1 MKRRL
6 SWKLGV
12 VLLLAFAISGCGTY
26 TKKDSDETETT
37 EIQIDFVDAESFEA
51 ALNDS
56 QDVVNKTVR
65 FCVSEYKSN
74 KKERSSYYAGE
85 KLRFI
90 SEVKIDVDP
99 GDYIIGCV
107 TKKPS
112 KLFTVW
118 QIPFEVIDVEETEEA
133 TPSIT
138 PTSTPAVTPVATATS
153 TPTAIPT
160 LTPTA
165 IPTAVPSPTPTLS
178 PTPKPTSTP
187 TPVPT
192 ATPIPVDEDDEEEE
206 EEEEEFNYNPI
217 SASQIS
223 VSCLTDYSHIQS
235 EWIYLGNDE
244 GVTFTISTSVKGIT
258 WDDLFVYY
266 DEEMITVD
274 YEDSYE
280 SNGKTY
286 FKFYAE
292 GLEEGKF
299 EIMIFTVYDLV
310 TYGEDAKGYYFEVM
324 KLDDYQ
330 GRVVYVTQYGEKYHY
345 SEACA
350 GNSCFPTTYYDA
362 VGSAYEPCHK
372 CADEDL

>member
-12 VLLLAFAISGCGTY
+12 VILLAFAISGCGTY
-26 TKKDSDETETT
+26 AKKDSDETETT
-37 EIQIDFVDAESFEA
+37 EIQINFVDAESFEA

-118 QIPFEVIDVEETEEA
+118 QIPFEVIDVEEA
-133 TPSIT
+133 KDVTPSIT
-138 PTSTPAVTPVATATS
+138 PTSTTAVTPVATATS

-192 ATPIPVDEDDEEEE
+192 ATPIPVEEDDEEEG
-206 EEEEEFNYNPI
+206 EEEEEFNYNTI

-223 VSCLTDYSHIQS
+223 VSVKTDYSHMRS

-280 SNGKTY
+280 ANGKTY

-292 GLEEGKF
+292 GLEEGRSQ
-299 EIMIFTVYDLV
+299 IAILTVYDLM
-310 TYGEDAKGYYFEVM
+310 TYGENAKGYIYEVM
-324 KLDDYQ
+324 KLNDYQ
-330 GRVVYVTQYGEKYHY
+330 GRVVYVTDYGEKYHY
-345 SEACA
+345 SE
-350 GNSCFPTTYYDA
+350 SCPGGSGFPTTYYDA
-362 VGSAYEPCHK
+362 VGSGYEPCHK
-372 CADEDL
+372 CAEEDL

>member
-12 VLLLAFAISGCGTY
+12 VLLLAFVVSGCGTY
-26 TKKDSDETETT
+26 AKKDSDEAEKA
-37 EIQIDFVDAESFEA
+37 EIQIDFVDAESFEV

-90 SEVKIDVDP
+90 SEVKIDVEP
-99 GDYIIGCV
+99 GDYVIGCV

-118 QIPFEVIDVEETEEA
+118 HIPFEVIDVEEAEEVTPSVTPTLTPTITPEATA
-133 TPSIT
+133 TPS
-138 PTSTPAVTPVATATS
+138 
-153 TPTAIPT
+153 PTAIPT
-160 LTPTA
+160 ST
-165 IPTAVPSPTPTLS
+165 PSPTPR
-178 PTPKPTSTP
+178 PTSTP

-192 ATPIPVDEDDEEEE
+192 ATPTPTEDDIEGDEEDDTEYDEEEI
-206 EEEEEFNYNPI
+206 NYNKV
-217 SASQIS
+217 SASQLS
-223 VSCLTDYSHIQS
+223 VSYSTDYFHMRS

-244 GVTFTISTSVKGIT
+244 GVTFTISTSVSGIT
-258 WDDLFVYY
+258 WDDLFIYY

-280 SNGKTY
+280 ANGKTY
-286 FKFYAE
+286 FKVYAE
-292 GLEEGKF
+292 GLEEGKS
-299 EIMIFTVYDLV
+299 EIMIFTVYDLI
-310 TYGEDAKGYYFEVM
+310 TYGENASGYYFEVM

-345 SEACA
+345 SAACA
-350 GNSCFPTTYYDA
+350 GDSCYTTTYYDA
-362 VGSAYEPCHK
+362 VGLDYGPCHK

>member
-1 MKRRL
+1 MRRRML
-6 SWKLGV
+6 WKLAV
-12 VLLLAFAISGCGTY
+12 VLLLAFSISGCGTY
-26 TKKDSDETETT
+26 AKKDSDETETT
-37 EIQIDFVDAESFEA
+37 EIQVDFVDAESFEA

-118 QIPFEVIDVEETEEA
+118 QIPFEVIDVEEAEEVTPSVTPTLTPTITPEATA
-133 TPSIT
+133 TPS
-138 PTSTPAVTPVATATS
+138 
-153 TPTAIPT
+153 PTAIPT

-165 IPTAVPSPTPTLS
+165 IPTSTPSPTPR
-178 PTPKPTSTP
+178 PTSTP

-192 ATPIPVDEDDEEEE
+192 ATPTPTEDGIEGDEEDDTEYDEDEI
-206 EEEEEFNYNPI
+206 NYNKV
-217 SASQIS
+217 SASQLS
-223 VSCLTDYSHIQS
+223 VSYSTDYFHMRS

-244 GVTFTISTSVKGIT
+244 GVTFTISTSVSGIT
-258 WDDLFVYY
+258 WDDLFIYY

-280 SNGKTY
+280 ANGKTY
-286 FKFYAE
+286 FKVYAE
-292 GLEEGKF
+292 GLEEGRSQ
-299 EIMIFTVYDLV
+299 IAIVTVYDLM
-310 TYGEDAKGYYFEVM
+310 TYGENAKGYIYEVM

-330 GRVVYVTQYGEKYHY
+330 GRVVYVTNYGEKYHY
-345 SEACA
+345 SSDCA
-350 GNSCFPTTYYDA
+350 GKNCFATTYYDA
-362 VGSAYEPCHK
+362 RAYEYEPCHK